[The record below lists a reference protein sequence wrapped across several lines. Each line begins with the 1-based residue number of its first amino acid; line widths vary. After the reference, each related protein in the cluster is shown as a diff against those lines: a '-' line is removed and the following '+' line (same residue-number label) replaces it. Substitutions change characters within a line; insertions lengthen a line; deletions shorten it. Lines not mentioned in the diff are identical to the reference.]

1 MEATINSTQSNG
13 KGLTN
18 VALCPLLYIVCFCS
32 NFALI
37 FDLDSLTVRLTVQH
51 AITIFYLS
59 QNVFIL
65 LLCIVFY
72 LGEDDVIIV

>member
-51 AITIFYLS
+51 AIINFLS
-59 QNVFIL
+59 FSKCVYFTFMHCFL
-65 LLCIVFY
+65 FR
-72 LGEDDVIIV
+72 GG